1 MSNVLEVRDLYVGY
15 YNKKKLFEPAQYKE
29 VLKDITFDIRE
40 NEIMGLVG
48 QSGCGKTT
56 LSKAILGVIPYKSGD
71 IKHMT
76 TRPQMIFQDPYS
88 SLNLV
93 KKIGWILEE
102 PLKVIGGYTKA
113 ERKDK
118 AIWMLEK
125 VGLSGDYY
133 NRLPKELS
141 GGQRQRISIG
151 QALMQNPGFI
161 IADEPVSALDVTVQA
176 QIMDLL
182 LELKEEMK
190 LSYLF
195 ISHDIDVIYQMCD
208 RVMVL
213 NNGEIVEMGE
223 VTQVLDNPKDSY
235 TKMLVSL

>member
-1 MSNVLEVRDLYVGY
+1 
-15 YNKKKLFEPAQYKE
+15 
-29 VLKDITFDIRE
+29 
-40 NEIMGLVG
+40 
-48 QSGCGKTT
+48 
-56 LSKAILGVIPYKSGD
+56 
-71 IKHMT
+71 
-76 TRPQMIFQDPYS
+76 
-88 SLNLV
+88 
-93 KKIGWILEE
+93 
-102 PLKVIGGYTKA
+102 
-113 ERKDK
+113 
-118 AIWMLEK
+118 
-125 VGLSGDYY
+125 
-133 NRLPKELS
+133 
-141 GGQRQRISIG
+141 
-151 QALMQNPGFI
+151 MQNPGFI